1 VGYPHQAG
9 WQPPGPPPRVAYLPP
24 PPATNALAIA
34 ALISVF
40 VFLPLGIVFGH
51 IARGQ
56 IKRTGESGKGLAT
69 AALIIGYSPILILAV
84 ILVVSAIL
92 VAFGAK

>member
-1 VGYPHQAG
+1 VGYPHQTG
-9 WQPPGPPPRVAYLPP
+9 WQPSGPPPRVVYLSP

-34 ALISVF
+34 AFISVF

-51 IARGQ
+51 LARRQ
-56 IKRTGESGKGLAT
+56 IKRTRESGKGLAT
-69 AALIIGYSPILILAV
+69 AALIIGYSPILICAA
-84 ILVVSAIL
+84 IFVVYAIL